1 LRRGRGRGL
10 SNILKKS
17 LIPFAR
23 SAKTRNLELFS
34 TLGVSM
40 AIDRRAEAYAEQH
53 YPIFLSRYIA
63 AAKAGRADIIP
74 EPIRDPITAYA
85 TGRTPRSNVNPGKW
99 MKEALYEYRVRNGRD
114 FPLPPEMD
122 SAGKAAA
129 KGALKGASIGLG
141 IATSL
146 LRLMR

>member
-1 LRRGRGRGL
+1 
-10 SNILKKS
+10 
-17 LIPFAR
+17 
-23 SAKTRNLELFS
+23 
-34 TLGVSM
+34 
-40 AIDRRAEAYAEQH
+40 
-53 YPIFLSRYIA
+53 
-63 AAKAGRADIIP
+63 
-74 EPIRDPITAYA
+74 
-85 TGRTPRSNVNPGKW
+85 PGKW